1 MLKHY
6 VEFIFINPLRHKRLE
21 VQERN
26 EKSIVFP
33 GGVVAYRFYDRNE
46 VVADDGELLRGK
58 RKNFSEKKFLV
69 SPEIVENAIMEDIA
83 NIGANTRVAGSS
95 SRFAR
100 RMKKLFP

>member
-33 GGVVAYRFYDRNE
+33 EGVAAYRFYDRNE
-46 VVADDGELLRGK
+46 VMADDGELLRGK
-58 RKNFSEKKFLV
+58 RKNFSEKKIL
-69 SPEIVENAIMEDIA
+69 SI
-83 NIGANTRVAGSS
+83 
-95 SRFAR
+95 SRNCGKCYYGR
-100 RMKKLFP
+100 YSKYWSKH

>member
-33 GGVVAYRFYDRNE
+33 EGVVAYRFYDRNE
-46 VVADDGELLRGK
+46 VVEDDGELLRGR
-58 RKNFSEKKFLV
+58 RKNFSERKFLV
-69 SPEIVENAIMEDIA
+69 SPEIVENAIMEDIT
-83 NIGANTRVAGSS
+83 NIGANTRVAGPS